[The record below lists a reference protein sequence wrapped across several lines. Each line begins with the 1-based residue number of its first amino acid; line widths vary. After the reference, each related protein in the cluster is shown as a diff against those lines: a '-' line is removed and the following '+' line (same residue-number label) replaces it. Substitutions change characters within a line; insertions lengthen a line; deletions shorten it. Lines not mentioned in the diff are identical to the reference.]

1 MRTVEASRR
10 IDALAG
16 TVLERL
22 SPAAIIEHEG
32 TFAVEAVEE
41 TEDGWT
47 VFASAPGMAVSF
59 AFEAREDGYGYRAV
73 DEVGPFETLETEL
86 SVRPSGT
93 GAEVTMRSSVS
104 LRLPLP
110 FADRV
115 AAWKRRGELRRA
127 LASLAADVGELE
139 AEDAG

>member
-22 SPAAIIEHEG
+22 SPAAIIEYEG
-32 TFAVEAVEE
+32 TFAVDEVVES
-41 TEDGWT
+41 DGGWT
-47 VFASAPGMAVSF
+47 VTARATGMAVTF
-59 AFEAREDGYGYRAV
+59 AFDPREDGYGYRAV
-73 DEVGPFETLETEL
+73 DEVGPFETHETEL

-93 GAEVTMRSSVS
+93 GAEVTMRSTVS

-127 LASLAADVGELE
+127 LDRLAGDVE
-139 AEDAG
+139 